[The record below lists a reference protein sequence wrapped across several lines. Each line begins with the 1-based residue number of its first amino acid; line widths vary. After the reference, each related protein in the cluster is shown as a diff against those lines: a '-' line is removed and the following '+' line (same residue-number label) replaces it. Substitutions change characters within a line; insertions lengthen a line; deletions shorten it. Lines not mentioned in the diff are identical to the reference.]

1 MKMATAG
8 INHPGEHTHLLP
20 LSGEMLWPV
29 LKLRLLVLLIYFH
42 PSLLSSAGKR
52 DRSWKTLKKWLL
64 FVASL
69 LSMCNSH
76 QRSERGEMSHSSATF
91 TISSGSIWSTVH
103 CFSSMFV
110 IMNGTRGEEKQN
122 LQTCALFER
131 SSLQII
137 SRHLKNM
144 RIQTYI
150 GVRVATADTVNMV
163 NMTCC

>member
-1 MKMATAG
+1 
-8 INHPGEHTHLLP
+8 
-20 LSGEMLWPV
+20 
-29 LKLRLLVLLIYFH
+29 
-42 PSLLSSAGKR
+42 
-52 DRSWKTLKKWLL
+52 
-64 FVASL
+64 
-69 LSMCNSH
+69 
-76 QRSERGEMSHSSATF
+76 
-91 TISSGSIWSTVH
+91 
-103 CFSSMFV
+103 MFV

-163 NMTCC
+163 NIS